1 MAITRLS
8 GGNTPA
14 DGADP
19 RTFPAIWNGTADDL
33 EAGDYDLDV
42 FPVTGVAS
50 RWIAPFGPISSV
62 LGVEGRSIACPVYI
76 GRSVN
81 VVRLASIA
89 TVAGSAG
96 AVIRLGVSRFDDD
109 GGGLTLIVDGG
120 TIDGTLTTQ
129 QEVTVSVTLT
139 RGLYLPVAFNQG
151 LPATQPTMRT
161 KGQVAFGAANSN
173 APSNFLATTN
183 GFLIDGVAGAL
194 PSTLAYPVVG
204 GFPLFV
210 SFRIN

>member
-96 AVIRLGVSRFDDD
+96 AVIRLGMYRFDDD

-139 RGLYLPVAFNQG
+139 RGLYLPVAFCQG
-151 LPATQPTMRT
+151 SPATQPTMRT
-161 KGQVAFGAANSN
+161 KGQVAFGSANSN
-173 APSNFLATTN
+173 AGSNHISNSNSF
-183 GFLIDGVAGAL
+183 FIDGVSGAL
-194 PSTLAYPVVG
+194 PSTLAYPLIAAT
-204 GFPLFV
+204 PYFV
-210 SFRIN
+210 TFRIN